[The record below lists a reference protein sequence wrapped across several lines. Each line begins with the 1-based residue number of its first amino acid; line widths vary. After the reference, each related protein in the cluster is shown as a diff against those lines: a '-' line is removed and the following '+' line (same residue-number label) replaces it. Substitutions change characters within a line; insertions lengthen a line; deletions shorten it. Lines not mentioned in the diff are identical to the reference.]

1 MGKPALGSAG
11 MNIWDAFTEAEEGN
25 LDEAAFA
32 ALLVSK
38 YGYTVEKAE
47 DAAAIAY
54 GGAEGGA
61 LRKDAAPAVAEAT
74 RPNEAATYDQAAQP
88 DGDGAA
94 DLADER

>member
-1 MGKPALGSAG
+1 

-61 LRKDAAPAVAEAT
+61 LRKEAAPAVAKPAPEDAST
-74 RPNEAATYDQAAQP
+74 DDQATEP
-88 DGDGAA
+88 DGS
-94 DLADER
+94 LAEER